1 VTHEVAPGCIEWG
14 LVSREVTRDALDHAQ
29 ILPGEKTPP
38 LSRGIGLNRRLRVGV
53 AHGQSV
59 FKQFRIRELV
69 LPEQVVMCRHKKTIA
84 CLARA

>member
-38 LSRGIGLNRRLRVGV
+38 LFRRNRRLRVGV

-59 FKQFRIRELV
+59 FKQFRMRELV
-69 LPEQVVMCRHKKTIA
+69 VPEQVV
-84 CLARA
+84 